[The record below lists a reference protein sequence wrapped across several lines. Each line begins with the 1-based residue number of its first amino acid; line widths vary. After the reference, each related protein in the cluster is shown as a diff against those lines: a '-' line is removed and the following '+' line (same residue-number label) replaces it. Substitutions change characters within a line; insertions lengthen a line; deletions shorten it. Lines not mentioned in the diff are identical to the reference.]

1 MTCLAFPWNFLLAM
15 VILIGFDSELTHC
28 EAIDENNQ
36 WQSFSIVP
44 EAEMV
49 FWANKRQTKTL

>member
-1 MTCLAFPWNFLLAM
+1 M

-36 WQSFSIVP
+36 WQSFSVVP